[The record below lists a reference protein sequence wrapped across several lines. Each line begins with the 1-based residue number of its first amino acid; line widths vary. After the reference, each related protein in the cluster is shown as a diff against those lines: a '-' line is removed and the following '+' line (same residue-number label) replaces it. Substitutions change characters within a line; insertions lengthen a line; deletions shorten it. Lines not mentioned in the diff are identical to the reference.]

1 MAAAL
6 RGADAIG
13 EIEALLAE
21 GPVTELVREL
31 RDVAEAV
38 FTAADGSHDHTDLAG
53 AVVQVGT
60 IAAAVDAA
68 LGAIIDASERTMV
81 VLRHGGGARK
91 LDQFML
97 ANGNNAG
104 VEVRARIRRSKWLR
118 DFRELAEA
126 HADGILSVE
135 HLERIRKGLD
145 NPRTH
150 FLLRRDQRF
159 FVETAMTCDFVDFER
174 ACDYWKIAADPDGA
188 EPQEQLAST
197 SVTATR
203 RSDGMVKVDGLL
215 DPLSGQVF
223 LTAWEKHKQQLAVND
238 DETGIRRSEGQ
249 RGAVALLSLVAKG
262 AAREDGSQPDPL
274 INIVMSQAVA
284 EDTMRRLAEHDVSP
298 LPVDPHDADGRC
310 EFIDGTPVHPHL
322 VMWVLGLAALQRTV
336 MTAKGRPLETS
347 HATRNFPKWLKHL
360 GLIRSRGRCEDDGC
374 DAPFPWLQADHQHPH
389 SKAGPNNWANLTI
402 RCRPHNLA
410 KGNQA

>member
-1 MAAAL
+1 MSAAVL
-6 RGADAIG
+6 RLG
-13 EIEALLAE
+13 EEELVD
-21 GPVTELVREL
+21 GPVTALVGEL
-31 RDVAEAV
+31 RAVARAV
-38 FTAADGSHDHTDLAG
+38 FEAADSSHDHRDLAA
-53 AVVQVGT
+53 AVVQVGS
-60 IAAAVDAA
+60 IAAAIDAA
-68 LGAIIDASERTMV
+68 LGAIVDASERNMV
-81 VLRHGGGARK
+81 VLRHGRGVRK

-97 ANGNNAG
+97 ANGNNSG
-104 VEVRARIRRSKWLR
+104 VEVRARIRRAKWLR
-118 DFRELAEA
+118 DFGELADA

-159 FVETAMTCDFVDFER
+159 FIETAMTCDFVDFDR

-188 EPQEQLAST
+188 EPRDHLATT
-197 SVTATR
+197 SVTAKKR
-203 RSDGMVKVDGLL
+203 DDGMVKVDGLL

-223 LTAWEKHKQQLAVND
+223 LTAWEKHKQQLAVDD

-249 RGAVALLSLVAKG
+249 RGAVALLELVAKG
-262 AAREDGSQPDPL
+262 AAREDGSQPAPL
-274 INIVMSQAVA
+274 INVVMSQAVA
-284 EDTMRRLAEHDVSP
+284 EDTLRRLAEHDVSP
-298 LPVDPHDADGRC
+298 LPVDPHDVDGRC

-322 VMWVLGLAALQRTV
+322 VMRVLGVAALQRTV

-347 HATRNFPKWLKHL
+347 YATRNFPKWLKHL
-360 GLIRSRGRCEDDGC
+360 ALVRTRGRCEDDGC

-389 SKAGPNNWANLTI
+389 SKAGPTNWANLTV

-410 KGNQA
+410 KGNQT

>member
-1 MAAAL
+1 MSATVL
-6 RGADAIG
+6 R
-13 EIEALLAE
+13 LAE
-21 GPVTELVREL
+21 EELVDGPVTALVGEL
-31 RDVAEAV
+31 RSTARAV
-38 FTAADGSHDHTDLAG
+38 FDAADSCRDHRDLAA

-60 IAAAVDAA
+60 VAAAVDAA
-68 LGAIIDASERTMV
+68 LGAIIDASETNLV
-81 VLRHGGGARK
+81 VLRHGRGARK

-104 VEVRARIRRSKWLR
+104 VVVRARIRRAKWLR
-118 DFRELAEA
+118 DFPELAAA
-126 HADGILSVE
+126 HADGILSAE
-135 HLERIRKGLD
+135 HLERIRRGLD

-159 FVETAMTCDFVDFER
+159 FIETAMTCDFVDFER
-174 ACDYWKIAADPDGA
+174 ACDYWQIAADPDGA
-188 EPQEQLAST
+188 EPSEQLAAA
-197 SVTATR
+197 SVTAKTR
-203 RSDGMVKVDGLL
+203 GDGMVKVDGLL

-223 LTAWEKHKQQLAVND
+223 ITAWEKHKQQLAVND
-238 DETGIRRSEGQ
+238 DETGIRRSDGQ
-249 RGAVALLSLVAKG
+249 RGAVALLELVAKG

-284 EDTMRRLAEHDVSP
+284 EDTLRRLAEHDVSP
-298 LPVDPHDADGRC
+298 LPVDPHDVDGRC

-322 VMWVLGLAALQRTV
+322 VMRVLGVAALQRTV

-347 HATRNFPKWLKHL
+347 YATRNFPKWLKHL
-360 GLIRSRGRCEDDGC
+360 GLIRTRGRCEDDGC

-389 SKAGPNNWANLTI
+389 SKAGPTNWANLTV

-410 KGNQA
+410 KGNRA